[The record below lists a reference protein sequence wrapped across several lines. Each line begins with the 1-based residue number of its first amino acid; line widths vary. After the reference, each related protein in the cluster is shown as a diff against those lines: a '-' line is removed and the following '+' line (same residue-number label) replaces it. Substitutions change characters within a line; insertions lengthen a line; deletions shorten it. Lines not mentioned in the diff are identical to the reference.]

1 MFQIKPLKLLLFL
14 CVLVHNYAH
23 AEDPLLKFKTPFTTY
38 QFLYATPKL
47 GVDTGVKKII
57 PVPLHN
63 PKKAIL
69 LSAVLPGAGQ
79 IYNQKYWKAPVVWV
93 ALGACGYL
101 IQNNNKQYRDYKDAL
116 LMRVDTTILETDK
129 YFGVYSTDQLI
140 ALQDQ
145 FRQNRDLFIIVT
157 TLVYVLN
164 MVDALVDAHLFTF
177 DVSDDLSFRWQPY
190 FKQSFAAQR
199 QSAGIQLS
207 LSFK

>member
-1 MFQIKPLKLLLFL
+1 MLQIKPLKLVLLL
-14 CVLVHNYAH
+14 CVLLQSYAK
-23 AEDPLLKFKTPFTTY
+23 AEEPFQKLKNPFTSH
-38 QFLYATPKL
+38 QFLYSIPKL
-47 GVDTGVKKII
+47 GVDTSVKKII

-79 IYNQKYWKAPVVWV
+79 IYNRKYWKAPIVWA

-101 IQNNNKQYRDYKDAL
+101 IQKNNKQYRDYKDAL
-116 LMRVDTTILETDK
+116 LMRVDTSILENDK

-157 TLVYVLN
+157 TLVYALN
-164 MVDALVDAHLFTF
+164 LVDALVDAHLYTF
-177 DVSDDLSFRWQPY
+177 DVSDDLSLRWQPY
-190 FKQSFAAQR
+190 FKQSFASQQR
-199 QSAGIQLS
+199 SVGIQLS
-207 LSFK
+207 LHFK